1 MYFHTVIKSFF
12 LGGGVTNRT
21 PSPVIRIAQELKRRL
36 FSPHMFYFVLFPNH
50 SPVNISKISKQ
61 LILCIVLLEKLGHG
75 L

>member
-12 LGGGVTNRT
+12 FGGGVTNRT
-21 PSPVIRIAQELKRRL
+21 PPVIRIAQELKRRL
-36 FSPHMFYFVLFPNH
+36 FGLHMFYFVLFPNH